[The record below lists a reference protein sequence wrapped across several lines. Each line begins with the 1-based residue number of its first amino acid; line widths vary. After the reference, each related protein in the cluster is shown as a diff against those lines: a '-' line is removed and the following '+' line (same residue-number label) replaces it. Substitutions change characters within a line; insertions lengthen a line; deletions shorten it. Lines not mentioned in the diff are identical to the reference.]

1 MIVCPSLN
9 LAESDKDELPLLEG
23 NWKLITE
30 ECTKTEETA
39 DLVWLFQAMQTA
51 VGYWKIPPW
60 LSNEVTLSPWHP
72 QEYELFGRNHYM

>member
-39 DLVWLFQAMQTA
+39 DLVWLFQAMQ
-51 VGYWKIPPW
+51 
-60 LSNEVTLSPWHP
+60 SNCSRLLENSSLA
-72 QEYELFGRNHYM
+72 FK